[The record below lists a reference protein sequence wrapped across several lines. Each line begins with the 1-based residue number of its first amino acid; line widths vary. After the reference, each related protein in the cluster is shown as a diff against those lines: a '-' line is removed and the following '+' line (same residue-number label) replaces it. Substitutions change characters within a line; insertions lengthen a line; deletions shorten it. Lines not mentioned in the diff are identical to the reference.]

1 MSLFLHVGFQEH
13 NAHIAGF
20 GGGFSSTFEIT
31 IAQMEFWYLRDII
44 GDPKYI
50 KAIMAVYE
58 HFMGLPKTKG
68 LVLMYIKWVS

>member
-1 MSLFLHVGFQEH
+1 MSLFLYVGFQEH

-20 GGGFSSTFEIT
+20 GGGFNNTFEIT
-31 IAQMEFWYLRDII
+31 IAQMEFWYFSYII

-50 KAIMAVYE
+50 KAIMVVYE

-68 LVLMYIKWVS
+68 LVLIYIKWVS